1 MDYYNPYMTQA
12 QQPYATQM
20 LQRQRIVQ
28 VNGRQGADAY
38 QIGPDSQALL
48 LDTHDPIVWLIQ
60 TDGAGYK
67 TVTPYDIV
75 EHKEVNQTIVLQNL
89 ETRIHTLEEKIEGM
103 INGKSNFTE
112 TQSESTT
119 NTRNTKK

>member
-1 MDYYNPYMTQA
+1 MDYYNPYMSQTF
-12 QQPYATQM
+12 QPYASQM

-28 VNGRQGADAY
+28 VNGRQGADTY

-48 LDTHDPIVWLIQ
+48 WDTHDPIVWLIQ

-67 TVTPYDIV
+67 TVTAYDIV
-75 EHKEVNQTIVLQNL
+75 EHKEVTQNSVIQNL
-89 ETRIHTLEEKIEGM
+89 EARINSLEERMEG
-103 INGKSNFTE
+103 IKNGKSNFTE
-112 TQSESTT
+112 TQSEATA